1 MIVSTSN
8 AAISLSAGPHVWDRL
23 WRHAPD
29 ERKDA
34 ARIERERRGR
44 RWAATR
50 EFLVRAFGRIE
61 GLETVE
67 LGSGLGDVSVL
78 LAEQGACVTLVD
90 FCDRALDEAKSRFTR
105 LGLAAHYV
113 KANLLEDLGELAG
126 RFDFALSV
134 GVIEHFRGADR
145 ARVLD
150 AHARVLRDGGAVM
163 LTVPH
168 AHCPTYRLWKAYLQL
183 RGWWPYG
190 LELPYARTELT
201 RRARAAGLADIQCE
215 TYGFRA
221 SLTDHVLRQLLR
233 RRVEMD
239 DRASVW
245 DRWFG
250 SVLMMTARKPGRW
263 RGSEES
269 PSPSSPPSPS
279 SSPSQWATFS
289 D

>member
-1 MIVSTSN
+1 MILSSSN

-29 ERKDA
+29 EAKDA

-44 RWAATR
+44 RWDATR
-50 EFLVRAFGRIE
+50 ELLVRAFGRIE

-78 LAEQGACVTLVD
+78 LAEQGARVTLVD
-90 FCDRALDEAKSRFTR
+90 YCDRALDEARNRFTR
-105 LGLAAHYV
+105 LGLSASCV
-113 KANLLEDLGELAG
+113 KANLLEDVAGLAG
-126 RFDFALSV
+126 RFDLALSV
-134 GVIEHFRGADR
+134 GVIEHFQGADR
-145 ARVLD
+145 TRVLA
-150 AHARVLRDGGAVM
+150 AHGRVLRAGGVVM

-190 LELPYARTELT
+190 LEIPYARTELT
-201 RRARAAGLADIQCE
+201 RRARAAGLADIECE

-221 SLTDHVLRQLLR
+221 SLTDHVWRQLLR
-233 RRVEMD
+233 RSVEID

-245 DRWFG
+245 DRGFG

-263 RGSEES
+263 RSDDTT
-269 PSPSSPPSPS
+269 SSPRASFP
-279 SSPSQWATFS
+279 

>member
-1 MIVSTSN
+1 MILSTSN
-8 AAISLSAGPHVWDRL
+8 AAISLSAGPQVWDRL

-29 ERKDA
+29 EAKDA

-50 EFLVRAFGRIE
+50 EFLVRVFGRIE

-78 LAEQGACVTLVD
+78 LAEQGARVTLVD
-90 FCDRALDEAKSRFTR
+90 FCDRALDEARQRFAR
-105 LGLAAHYV
+105 LGLSASTV
-113 KANLLEDLGELAG
+113 KADLLEDVAGLAE
-126 RFDFALSV
+126 RFDVALSV
-134 GVIEHFRGADR
+134 GVIEHFKGADR
-145 ARVLD
+145 TRVLD
-150 AHARVLRDGGAVM
+150 AHARVLRPGGAVM

-168 AHCPTYRLWKAYLQL
+168 AHCPTYRLWKAYLQV

-190 LELPYARTELT
+190 LEIPYARTELT
-201 RRARAAGLADIQCE
+201 RRARAAGLSDIRCE
-215 TYGFRA
+215 TYGLRA
-221 SLTDHVLRQLLR
+221 SLTDHVRRQLLR
-233 RRVEMD
+233 RTVEID

-263 RGSEES
+263 RSDHET
-269 PSPSSPPSPS
+269 PSP
-279 SSPSQWATFS
+279 QAVIS